1 MLGKSDSRTSS
12 DSSARQR
19 LEGRAIGVIDTGYDT
34 EYSDS
39 VLARMNRVNYMTK
52 YCTVLYCVITRY
64 SPTVLVLEI

>member
-39 VLARMNRVNYMTK
+39 VLARMNRVISMT
-52 YCTVLYCVITRY
+52 
-64 SPTVLVLEI
+64 